1 MKCEICNGNLY
12 YLVYDK
18 HADNMAKM
26 DCLDCLSVIQY
37 NDDVKERITKLLMNA
52 SPQKLAQIVAT
63 MLVNATGDDE
73 VENKFEPLIEESRN
87 SYEEI
92 LEKTTK
98 SIEKFIEN
106 TETDQE
112 KNVQ

>member
-37 NDDVKERITKLLMNA
+37 NDDVKERITKLLVNA

-63 MLVNATGDDE
+63 MLVNATEDNE
-73 VENKFEPLIEESRN
+73 VENQFEPLIATKDRTRLLIAG
-87 SYEEI
+87 EI
-92 LEKTTK
+92 ISEMMKNGN
-98 SIEKFIEN
+98 EN
-106 TETDQE
+106 
-112 KNVQ
+112 KC